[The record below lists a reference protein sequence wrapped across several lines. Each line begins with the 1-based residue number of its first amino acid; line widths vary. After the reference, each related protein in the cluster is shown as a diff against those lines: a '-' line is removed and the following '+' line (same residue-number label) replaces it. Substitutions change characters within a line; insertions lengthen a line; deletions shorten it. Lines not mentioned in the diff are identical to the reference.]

1 VNGAIS
7 EITAL
12 HSIFSSHGTGTVIQ
26 ADKHRSLDH
35 ALRSHR
41 LRVER
46 HDGIDNT
53 YRDAVDGIYQ
63 YTDDSIQFPRMI
75 CDELID
81 YGNRLRQRYKQ
92 QFRGSVRKIP
102 HVDWGEPEAKGLF
115 PPRER
120 YATWYTH
127 MLYAVR
133 PTEGMRLE
141 KFKVGVRRFGRKWLG
156 VVRAKRKLIQ
166 KSRSSGAYC

>member
-92 QFRGSVRKIP
+92 QFRGSVR
-102 HVDWGEPEAKGLF
+102 
-115 PPRER
+115 R
-120 YATWYTH
+120 YRTLIGVNRKPKDCFRRGNDT
-127 MLYAVR
+127 R
-133 PTEGMRLE
+133 RGTRTCCMRC
-141 KFKVGVRRFGRKWLG
+141 GP
-156 VVRAKRKLIQ
+156 Q
-166 KSRSSGAYC
+166 KECGSRSLKSVFVASVGSG